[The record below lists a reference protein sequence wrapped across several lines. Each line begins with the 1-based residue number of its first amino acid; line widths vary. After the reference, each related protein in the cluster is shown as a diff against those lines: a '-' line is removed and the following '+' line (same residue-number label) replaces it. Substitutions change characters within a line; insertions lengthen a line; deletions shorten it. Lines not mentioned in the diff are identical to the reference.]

1 MIQQN
6 LLQAMSSIAQLQT
19 AANTSKQ
26 VKSLNEQEDF
36 KNKYLKEHENYMN
49 KKNLI
54 FSPLEAKRENESD
67 EDFAKRKAEY
77 NSYDNIR
84 KQGKDS
90 YTWSQY
96 QSELPADMREKINQW
111 EFSTNTV
118 NYSKMADEMQ
128 KRANAHLE
136 DSIKQAILGAKRDYI
151 KDRPNIREKR
161 GLNIKEIEG
170 RK

>member
-26 VKSLNEQEDF
+26 VKALNEQEDF

-54 FSPLEAKRENESD
+54 FSPLEAKREGESD

-77 NSYDNIR
+77 DSYDKIR

-96 QSELPADMREKINQW
+96 QSELPADMREKVNQW

-118 NYSKMADEMQ
+118 NYSKLADEMQ

-136 DSIKQAILGAKRDYI
+136 DSIKQAILGAKRN
-151 KDRPNIREKR
+151 PV
-161 GLNIKEIEG
+161 GG
-170 RK
+170 R

>member
-26 VKSLNEQEDF
+26 VKALNEQEDF

-67 EDFAKRKAEY
+67 EDFDKRQAEY
-77 NSYDNIR
+77 NSYEDIR
-84 KQGKDS
+84 KKGRDN

-96 QSELPADMREKINQW
+96 QSELPADMREKINKW
-111 EFSTNTV
+111 EFSTNTT
-118 NYSKMADEMQ
+118 NYSKLADEMQ

-136 DSIKQAILGAKRDYI
+136 DSIKQAILGAKRN
-151 KDRPNIREKR
+151 PV
-161 GLNIKEIEG
+161 GG
-170 RK
+170 R

>member
-67 EDFAKRKAEY
+67 EDFAKRQAEY
-77 NSYDNIR
+77 MSYNRIRMMGRDN
-84 KQGKDS
+84 

-96 QSELPADMREKINQW
+96 QSELAADMREEINKW
-111 EFSTNTV
+111 EFTTNTT

-136 DSIKQAILGAKRDYI
+136 DSIKQAIIGARRDPMYNPMRI
-151 KDRPNIREKR
+151 RIRE
-161 GLNIKEIEG
+161 G
-170 RK
+170 R

>member
-26 VKSLNEQEDF
+26 VKALNEQEDF

-67 EDFAKRKAEY
+67 EDFYKRQAEY
-77 NSYDNIR
+77 NSYEDIR
-84 KQGKDS
+84 KKGRDN

-96 QSELPADMREKINQW
+96 QSELPADMREKINKW
-111 EFSTNTV
+111 EFSTNTT
-118 NYSKMADEMQ
+118 NYSKLADEMQ

-136 DSIKQAILGAKRDYI
+136 DSIKQAILGAKRN
-151 KDRPNIREKR
+151 PV
-161 GLNIKEIEG
+161 GG
-170 RK
+170 R

>member
-26 VKSLNEQEDF
+26 VKALNEQEDF

-67 EDFAKRKAEY
+67 EDFAKRQAEY
-77 NSYDNIR
+77 DSYDNIR
-84 KQGKDS
+84 KQGRDN
-90 YTWSQY
+90 YT
-96 QSELPADMREKINQW
+96 
-111 EFSTNTV
+111 
-118 NYSKMADEMQ
+118 
-128 KRANAHLE
+128 
-136 DSIKQAILGAKRDYI
+136 
-151 KDRPNIREKR
+151 
-161 GLNIKEIEG
+161 
-170 RK
+170 

>member
-67 EDFAKRKAEY
+67 EEFAKRQAEY
-77 NSYDNIR
+77 NSYNRIRIMGRDN
-84 KQGKDS
+84 

-96 QSELPADMREKINQW
+96 QSELPADMREKINKW
-111 EFSTNTV
+111 EFSTNTI
-118 NYSKMADEMQ
+118 NYSKLADEMQ

-136 DSIKQAILGAKRDYI
+136 DSIKQAIIGARRDPMYNPMRI
-151 KDRPNIREKR
+151 KIRD
-161 GLNIKEIEG
+161 EIV
-170 RK
+170 K

>member
-6 LLQAMSSIAQLQT
+6 LLQAMSNIAQLQT

-54 FSPLEAKRENESD
+54 FSPLEAKRADESD

-77 NSYDNIR
+77 DSYEDIR
-84 KQGKDS
+84 KRGKDS
-90 YTWSQY
+90 YSWSQY

-136 DSIKQAILGAKRDYI
+136 DSIKQAIIGAKNIKHNTERLYI
-151 KDRPNIREKR
+151 KAKERYEKAK
-161 GLNIKEIEG
+161 GG
-170 RK
+170 R

>member
-67 EDFAKRKAEY
+67 EDFAKRQAEY
-77 NSYDNIR
+77 NSYEDIR
-84 KQGKDS
+84 KRGKDN

-96 QSELPADMREKINQW
+96 QSELPADMREKINKW
-111 EFSTNTV
+111 EFSTNTI
-118 NYSKMADEMQ
+118 NYSKIADEMQ

-136 DSIKQAILGAKRDYI
+136 DSIKQAILGAKRN
-151 KDRPNIREKR
+151 PV
-161 GLNIKEIEG
+161 GG
-170 RK
+170 R

>member
-67 EDFAKRKAEY
+67 EDFAKRQAEY
-77 NSYDNIR
+77 MSYNRIRMMGRDN
-84 KQGKDS
+84 

-96 QSELPADMREKINQW
+96 QSELPADMREKINKW
-111 EFSTNTV
+111 EFTTNTT

-136 DSIKQAILGAKRDYI
+136 DSIKQAILGAKRDPLYKYNSERI
-151 KDRPNIREKR
+151 KL
-161 GLNIKEIEG
+161 GG
-170 RK
+170 R